1 MECAVCLEDIDT
13 ETVTLPCKHVFCRE
27 CVLKLKQYMLNK
39 CPLCRAPLPLNPE
52 ERRKANARRAVSDGV
67 RALIRATSGE
77 SLNEDLLSTSIE
89 KLEEAMKLDDSNL
102 AARIALSNAWAR
114 RNPERA
120 LELAKDCVNR
130 SKCAASLATLGL
142 ALERLNRIE
151 AAIEQ
156 YERAIRRDSNHISA
170 HASLAILLF
179 RARRYE
185 ESIKMFDRTIEIS
198 PPNRP
203 FLYYNKA
210 LALEAANRRDEALLT
225 YKTAIARDPRH
236 YPSLMNVG
244 NLLMDLSVSSAE
256 DNNAACRDA
265 VRYYEKAS
273 KYAETIEKRMDAF
286 LGSALFK
293 NSDTRKHAVTVFGL
307 LKTLMTSSSSKRT
320 SNFKMGD
327 VLICLGRSLKSMG
340 RHTEAIKAYVSA
352 IDHNESNSDAWIN
365 LGTLFG
371 STKRFESALHCFRI
385 ALDITKM
392 RDDRVWLN
400 QGIAQL
406 DLNRVEEAKK
416 SFKSCIDLNGDFASE
431 ARRLLD
437 GL

>member
-1 MECAVCLEDIDT
+1 MRCTSCVVC
-13 ETVTLPCKHVFCRE
+13 VFFFSLHPRN
-27 CVLKLKQYMLNK
+27 KQ
-39 CPLCRAPLPLNPE
+39 
-52 ERRKANARRAVSDGV
+52 
-67 RALIRATSGE
+67 T
-77 SLNEDLLSTSIE
+77 
-89 KLEEAMKLDDSNL
+89 
-102 AARIALSNAWAR
+102 
-114 RNPERA
+114 
-120 LELAKDCVNR
+120 NR
-130 SKCAASLATLGL
+130 YS
-142 ALERLNRIE
+142 
-151 AAIEQ
+151 
-156 YERAIRRDSNHISA
+156 
-170 HASLAILLF
+170 
-179 RARRYE
+179 
-185 ESIKMFDRTIEIS
+185 
-198 PPNRP
+198 
-203 FLYYNKA
+203 
-210 LALEAANRRDEALLT
+210 
-225 YKTAIARDPRH
+225 
-236 YPSLMNVG
+236 
-244 NLLMDLSVSSAE
+244 
-256 DNNAACRDA
+256 
-265 VRYYEKAS
+265 
-273 KYAETIEKRMDAF
+273 

-307 LKTLMTSSSSKRT
+307 LKTLMTSSSSKRA